1 MGVDLT
7 DGAVDAAGA
16 RRVLRQMTFAPERPG
31 AQALV
36 DALVAHDI
44 TPAIGHTDADAATV
58 TATIG
63 HARAGHVDWRAAAIF
78 GVVASVTAFG
88 GSIANRAAD
97 PEVLMLALSVVM
109 LLAAGAMLYRTRRT
123 APGPDTSE
131 PPDKQHVSGGTT
143 TLTRTGTRT
152 RAATRIA
159 RVLAVALVVG
169 FLTGFLGVGGGF
181 LIVPALVLALGFSMP
196 VAVGT
201 SLLVIALNSATAFVA
216 RLATGVELDWP
227 LLLVMT
233 AGAIVGILV
242 GGRVAQRVSAR
253 TLTRGFAGLLV
264 LVAAYTA
271 VRTVTG

>member
-1 MGVDLT
+1 MTERVTLALAVLTGLAVGVIMGALGGG
-7 DGAVDAAGA
+7 GAILVVPVLLYGFAMEPHAATTGSLVVVGIGAIAGA
-16 RRVLRQMTFAPERPG
+16 ISHGRRGETNLTQGTVFGLGGFVGTTVGVLASAHVAPWVQTGSFALLLLVVATVMLRRCRPEGDDDTSGPPP
-31 AQALV
+31 
-36 DALVAHDI
+36 LVAFS
-44 TPAIGHTDADAATV
+44 PV
-58 TATIG
+58 
-63 HARAGHVDWRAAAIF
+63 RVDVRRLLIVA
-78 GVVASVTAFG
+78 VVATFV
-88 GSIANRAAD
+88 
-97 PEVLMLALSVVM
+97 
-109 LLAAGAMLYRTRRT
+109 GA
-123 APGPDTSE
+123 
-131 PPDKQHVSGGTT
+131 
-143 TLTRTGTRT
+143 
-152 RAATRIA
+152 
-159 RVLAVALVVG
+159 
-169 FLTGFLGVGGGF
+169 LTGFFGVGGGF
-181 LIVPALVLALGFSMP
+181 AIVPALVLLLDFPMP

>member
-1 MGVDLT
+1 MTLALAVLTGLAVGVIMGALGGG
-7 DGAVDAAGA
+7 GAILVVPVLLYGFAMEPHAATTGSLVVVGIGAIAGA
-16 RRVLRQMTFAPERPG
+16 ISHGRRGETNLTQGTVFGLGGFVGTTVGVLASAHVAPWVQTGSFALLLLVVATVMLRRSRPEGDDDTSGPPP
-31 AQALV
+31 
-36 DALVAHDI
+36 LVAFS
-44 TPAIGHTDADAATV
+44 PV
-58 TATIG
+58 
-63 HARAGHVDWRAAAIF
+63 RVDVRRLLIVA
-78 GVVASVTAFG
+78 VVATFV
-88 GSIANRAAD
+88 
-97 PEVLMLALSVVM
+97 
-109 LLAAGAMLYRTRRT
+109 GA
-123 APGPDTSE
+123 
-131 PPDKQHVSGGTT
+131 
-143 TLTRTGTRT
+143 
-152 RAATRIA
+152 
-159 RVLAVALVVG
+159 
-169 FLTGFLGVGGGF
+169 LTGFFGVGGGF
-181 LIVPALVLALGFSMP
+181 SIVPALVLLLDFPMP